1 MGKRFQATVSKLPNW
16 EDQSEK
22 RNTNEKVADI
32 SGAISDRNMRGL
44 KQRKGAD
51 GVNKKERKSSSIA
64 SAAAA
69 AAPSKDKGED
79 KSSNGVGATSTT
91 STGTLMKPDLIS
103 AANNNPVSSVST
115 APVPNVLRGRYLP
128 TQQDVFAF
136 LFLCFRSFHAHT

>member
-1 MGKRFQATVSKLPNW
+1 MHGQTVPGDGSQSQAW
-16 EDQSEK
+16 DQSEK

-44 KQRKGAD
+44 KQRKAAD

-79 KSSNGVGATSTT
+79 KSSNGVGATT

-115 APVPNVLRGRYLP
+115 APVPNVLRGTYLP

-136 LFLCFRSFHAHT
+136 PFLCFRPFHAHT

>member
-1 MGKRFQATVSKLPNW
+1 
-16 EDQSEK
+16 
-22 RNTNEKVADI
+22 
-32 SGAISDRNMRGL
+32 MRGL

-69 AAPSKDKGED
+69 ATPSKDKGED
-79 KSSNGVGATSTT
+79 KSSNGVGATTT
-91 STGTLMKPDLIS
+91 STGTLMNPDLIA

-128 TQQDVFAF
+128 TQQDVSAF
-136 LFLCFRSFHAHT
+136 PFLCFRSFHAHT